1 MLTRIRNALTAKH
14 ETVEVPASKIKV
26 AIADILVKEGYIKGY
41 EIVEGEV
48 QNTIL
53 ITLKYAPNKNQK
65 VVTGLKR
72 VSTPGLRVYAGVDN
86 LPKVLGGMGI
96 AILSTSKGILTDKEA
111 KAQHIGGEV
120 LAYIW

>member
-1 MLTRIRNALTAKH
+1 LTAKH
-14 ETVEVPASKIKV
+14 ETVEIPASKIKV
-26 AIADILVKEGYIKGY
+26 AIADILVKEGYVKSY

-53 ITLKYAPNKNQK
+53 VTLKYAQNKNQK
-65 VVTGLKR
+65 VLTGLKR
-72 VSTPGLRVYAGVDN
+72 VSTPGLRVYANVDN
-86 LPKVLGGMGI
+86 LPRVLNGMGI

>member
-1 MLTRIRNALTAKH
+1 MDGN
-14 ETVEVPASKIKV
+14 
-26 AIADILVKEGYIKGY
+26 
-41 EIVEGEV
+41 V
-48 QNTIL
+48 QNNIV
-53 ITLKYAPNKNQK
+53 ITLKYAPVKGQK

-86 LPKVLGGMGI
+86 LPKVLNGMGI

-120 LAYIW
+120 LAYVW